1 MTRLFLHGVS
11 FAPLLLGLAAPLAH
25 ATDAQTLFARMYQ
38 AGRSLDYEGTF
49 VYQHGD
55 RLDSLRII
63 HKAGMGG
70 ARERLVS
77 LNGAPREIIRTGSEV
92 RCYLPDENAVLV
104 EHRRADERN
113 FPALLPDSLA
123 QLKGNYT
130 IRVGKEGRV
139 AGRNAVSVLITPRD
153 AYRYGYQLWADEA
166 SGLLLKAS
174 LLDEHGGVVEQ
185 YMFTQLS
192 IGKAIAESELKPQ
205 YTAKGIV
212 WQRANDE
219 PPKPSTGQWTAA
231 RLPSGFTLTAR
242 IMRKLPA
249 RQQPVEHLVYSDG
262 LAVVSVFVEKVD
274 DEAKPH
280 VLSGLSHMG
289 AVHAFGKV
297 VEGHQVT
304 VLGETPAVTVDMIGE
319 SVGPR
324 P

>member
-1 MTRLFLHGVS
+1 V
-11 FAPLLLGLAAPLAH
+11 
-25 ATDAQTLFARMYQ
+25 
-38 AGRSLDYEGTF
+38 
-49 VYQHGD
+49 
-55 RLDSLRII
+55 
-63 HKAGMGG
+63 
-70 ARERLVS
+70 RERLVS
-77 LNGAPREIIRTGSEV
+77 LNGAPREIIRTDSEV

-113 FPALLPDSLA
+113 FPALLPDSLV

-139 AGRNAVSVLITPRD
+139 AGRKAVSVLITPRD
-153 AYRYGYQLWADEA
+153 AYRYGHQLWADEA

-192 IGKAIAESELKPQ
+192 IGKSIPETELQPQ
-205 YTAKGIV
+205 YAAKGIV
-212 WQRANDE
+212 WQRADKE

-231 RLPSGFTLTAR
+231 RLPSGFTLTTR

-274 DEAKPH
+274 DPAKPNA
-280 VLSGLSHMG
+280 LSGMSHMG
-289 AVHAFGKV
+289 AVHVFGKV
-297 VEGHQVT
+297 VEGHQIT

-319 SVGPR
+319 SVASR